1 MRVVPGSGAIL
12 KPYFNNN
19 YGVTSIEVLNGG
31 SGYSSADPP
40 KITIENTEIPVTQGS
55 FFPIIV
61 SGSIQSI
68 KIINSGSG
76 YFPLSTSVTATGT
89 AILNSDGEVTQIVV
103 TDAGIG
109 YTTTPT
115 VTISNPTLIGFG
127 TFIVNETIIGQ
138 TSNSRARVK
147 SWNASTSSLQ
157 IYSITGE
164 FKPGE
169 IVVGQGSSAF
179 YKIRNANTNNL
190 LDSFAQNEEIQI
202 ESDSIIDFSEYNP
215 FGMP

>member
-1 MRVVPGSGAIL
+1 MRTVPGSGAIL
-12 KPYFNNN
+12 KPYFNSN
-19 YGVTSIEVLNGG
+19 YGITSIEVLNGG
-31 SGYSSADPP
+31 TGYASTDPP
-40 KITIENTEIPVTQGS
+40 KIVIENTESPRVPAS

-61 SGSIQSI
+61 NGSIQTVR
-68 KIINSGSG
+68 IISSGSG

-89 AILNSDGEVTQIVV
+89 ALLNENGGVSQILI

-109 YTTTPT
+109 YTSSPT
-115 VTISNPTLIGFG
+115 ITISNPTIIGFG
-127 TFIVNETIIGQ
+127 TFIANELIVGQ

-147 SWNASTSSLQ
+147 SWDATTASLQ

-179 YKIRNANTNNL
+179 YKIKKTNTNNL
-190 LDSFAQNEEIQI
+190 IDSFAQNEEIQI
-202 ESDSIIDFSEYNP
+202 EADSIIDFSEFNP